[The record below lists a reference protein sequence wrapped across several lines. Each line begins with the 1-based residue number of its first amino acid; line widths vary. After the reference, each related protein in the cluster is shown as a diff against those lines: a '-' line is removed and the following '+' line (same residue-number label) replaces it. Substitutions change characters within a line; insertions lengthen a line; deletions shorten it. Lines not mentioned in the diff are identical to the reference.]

1 LTRSDRPLILHVFS
15 TFKTGGTQ
23 VRTIKLIE
31 EIGRDS
37 RHCIVAM
44 DGQYDALELLKD
56 KSLVDHMEHPNS
68 DGGLFT
74 RLNRY
79 RYWIRSFNPQ
89 KVFTYNWGAA
99 EIAMAAQFVPGIEHF
114 HFEDGFGPDEAQKQL
129 SRRVWFRRFALLR
142 AKRIIVPSQ
151 TLKTIATTIWKFSER
166 KVQLIENGIAAKK
179 FDCDPDIGL
188 LGLNKRDGDIWIGT
202 VAGLRH
208 EKRLDRLIDAFANLD
223 LPENYHLL
231 LIGTGY
237 LFENLKQKIQEL
249 GLEKNV
255 HFPGFVPEPYRYL
268 KALDIFALSSDTE
281 QFPISLVEAMAASR
295 AALATDVG
303 DIRAILPKAQHDF
316 IFDKQDA
323 EAFQQGL
330 SALLKDPVLR
340 LALGQANRE
349 KVTRCYTETRM
360 FEAYQTIFS

>member
-1 LTRSDRPLILHVFS
+1 MTGSDRPLILHVFS

-44 DGQYDALELLKD
+44 DGQYDALDLLKD
-56 KSLVDHMEHPNS
+56 KSLVDHMEPPNT
-68 DGGLFT
+68 DGGLFA

-79 RYWIRSFNPQ
+79 RRWIKSFKPQ

-114 HFEDGFGPDEAQKQL
+114 HFEDGFGPEEAQKQL
-129 SRRVWFRRFALLR
+129 NRRVWFRRFALLK
-142 AKRIIVPSQ
+142 AKRIVVPSQ
-151 TLKTIATTIWKFSER
+151 TLKTIATKIWKFSAD
-166 KVQLIENGIAAKK
+166 KVQLIENGIDAKK
-179 FDCDPDIGL
+179 FDRDPDIGL
-188 LGLNKRDGDIWIGT
+188 LGLKKHDDDIWIGT

-208 EKRLDRLIDAFANLD
+208 EKRLDRLIDAFANLN
-223 LPENYHLL
+223 LPANCHLL

-237 LFENLKQKIQEL
+237 LFGELKKKVQGL
-249 GLEKNV
+249 GLENNI
-255 HFPGFVPEPYRYL
+255 HFPGFVPEPHRYL

-295 AALATDVG
+295 AAIATDVG

-316 IFDKQDA
+316 IYDTQDA
-323 EAFQQGL
+323 AGFQKGL
-330 SALLKDPVLR
+330 DRLLKDPELR
-340 LALGQANRE
+340 VTLGQANLE
-349 KVTRCYTETRM
+349 KVTRCYTEADM
-360 FEAYQTIFS
+360 FEAYRDIFS